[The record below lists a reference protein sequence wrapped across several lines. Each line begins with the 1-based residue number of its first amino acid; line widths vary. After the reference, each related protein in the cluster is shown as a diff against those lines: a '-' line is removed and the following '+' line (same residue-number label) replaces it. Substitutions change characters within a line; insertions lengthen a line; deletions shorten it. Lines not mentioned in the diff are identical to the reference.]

1 MTDRLRPNRARGLL
15 LMVAAG
21 LCWSTGG
28 ILVRNVSVTN
38 GWEIVF
44 WRSLFMV
51 LSLTAILF
59 VWHGRRTFAKFA
71 AVGRWGI
78 VTGFFL
84 SLTFFFFILSVTRTT
99 VANTLVIMS
108 LSPFVAALFGWLLLR
123 EPVPARTWMTMA
135 VGIAGMVLM
144 FADSLEH
151 GGLLGN
157 LLALGVPLAFTANL
171 VALRR
176 HAADI
181 DMVPTVVIAG
191 IISLPLALPFAPPFT
206 ATVQDIAVLALMGTV
221 QLGLGCMLMTL
232 ATRHLSAAEI
242 GLLALLETTLGPI
255 WVWLGIGERPTD
267 LALMGGLIV
276 IGSLAINALL
286 GLAQEKRRA
295 PAE

>member
-1 MTDRLRPNRARGLL
+1 MTAPFRPNRVRGLL
-15 LMVAAG
+15 LMAAAG

-28 ILVRNVSVTN
+28 ILVRNVAVTN

-51 LSLTAILF
+51 LTLTALLF
-59 VWHGRRTFAKFA
+59 VWHGRRTPMKFA

-108 LSPFVAALFGWLLLR
+108 LSPFVAALFGWALLR
-123 EPVPARTWMTMA
+123 ERVPARTWVAMA
-135 VGIAGMVLM
+135 IGLAGMVLM

-151 GGLLGN
+151 GGFLGN
-157 LLALGVPLAFTANL
+157 LLALGVPLAFTANII
-171 VALRR
+171 VLRR

-191 IISLPLALPFAPPFT
+191 IISLPLSLPFALPFT
-206 ATVQDIAVLALMGTV
+206 STVHDIAVLALMGTV

-232 ATRHLSAAEI
+232 AARHLSAAEI
-242 GLLALLETTLGPI
+242 GLLSLLETTLGPI

-276 IGSLAINALL
+276 IGSLAMNALL
-286 GLAQEKRRA
+286 GLVREKRRA